1 MMPHFEH
8 KSSEERRV
16 IEDRQQQE
24 VERDMHKGPEYF
36 VRTRS
41 EDFSIWA
48 QIGFYLDKY
57 RLILY
62 VVIAALVALGFDFK
76 TPAQTYKIMN
86 DRIDTLAMT
95 VQKGSAA
102 STQQNLKLDALLR
115 LACLQQQP
123 RDMQLAGVNCTALLN
138 IQPSR

>member
-1 MMPHFEH
+1 MAHFEH
-8 KSSEERRV
+8 HSSEERRV

-24 VERDMHKGPEYF
+24 VERPMSKGPEYF
-36 VRTRS
+36 VRTRT

-57 RLILY
+57 KLILY
-62 VVIAALVALGFDFK
+62 LLIAALVALGFDFK

-86 DRIDTLAMT
+86 DRIDTLALT
-95 VQKGSAA
+95 VQRGSTA

-115 LACLQQQP
+115 LACIQQQP
-123 RDMQLAGVNCTALLN
+123 RDMQLAGVNCGALIT
-138 IQPSR
+138 IQPGK